1 MWNKKWKLLMT
12 AKFWKYIYNNIV
24 LLLDVYKNT
33 ESENPKVIKAKN
45 GIIMVLLDKTVFVL
59 F

>member
-1 MWNKKWKLLMT
+1 MT
-12 AKFWKYIYNNIV
+12 TKFWKYIYNNIV
-24 LLLDVYKNT
+24 FLLDVYKNT